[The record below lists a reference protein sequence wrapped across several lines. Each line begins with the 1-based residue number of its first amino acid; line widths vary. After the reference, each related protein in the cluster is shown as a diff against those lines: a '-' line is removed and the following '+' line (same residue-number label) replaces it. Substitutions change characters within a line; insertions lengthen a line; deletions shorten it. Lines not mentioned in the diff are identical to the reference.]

1 MSFVGRLRE
10 FVRDQSRNYNILLIR
25 GIFASFLTQLAE
37 NFNNLYIVALGAT
50 PLQLSTV
57 QAVGSAVSALISI
70 PAGWL
75 SDMYSLKKILILG
88 MLIQVLSVVFYAFAR
103 NWIWIIVAVVFA
115 TLTMTLVWRI
125 QNIFIANSL
134 TDHNRATGYGMRTMI
149 IQLFS
154 IFAPTIG
161 GILVHFF
168 GGISAEGIRP
178 LYLIQL
184 IGFSA
189 IGIYVSLKLEDIEP
203 EKDAQAMEFLGH
215 YREMFRAGKG
225 LVRFTSL
232 QALGSITWGMSMP
245 FPFIYAA
252 DFKGA
257 DSLVIGYMGTCIVL
271 ISMLLAI
278 PMGSLADRKGRKF
291 TIFLTRPFF
300 YGSHI
305 LLVLAPK
312 GVPWLLL
319 LAWGMRGVMM
329 SSFGAWMTMSM
340 EMVPRE
346 YRGRWTGFNSLFQNL
361 IRVPAVLLGG
371 YLYENVNPVLVFII
385 PIIVDALVRMPILAT
400 VPETLKEQGQ

>member
-1 MSFVGRLRE
+1 MRPRSNSARFELWV
-10 FVRDQSRNYNILLIR
+10 
-25 GIFASFLTQLAE
+25 
-37 NFNNLYIVALGAT
+37 LG
-50 PLQLSTV
+50 
-57 QAVGSAVSALISI
+57 VSALVSI

-75 SDMYSLKKILILG
+75 SDVYSIKKIMIVG
-88 MLIQVLSVVFYAFAR
+88 MLIQVLSVTCYAFAQS
-103 NWIWIIVAVVFA
+103 WIWIIAAIVFA

-134 TDHNRATGYGMRTMI
+134 TDQNRATGYGLRTTI
-149 IQLFS
+149 IQFFS

-161 GILVHFF
+161 GILIHLF

-178 LYLIQL
+178 LYFIQL
-184 IGFSA
+184 IGFTS
-189 IGIYVSLKLEDIEP
+189 ISIYVSLKLEDVET
-203 EKDAQAMEFLGH
+203 EKEARARDFLGH
-215 YREMFRAGKG
+215 YREMFQAGKS
-225 LVRFTSL
+225 LKRFTFL

-257 DSLVIGYMGTCIVL
+257 DSLTIGYMGTCLVL
-271 ISMLLAI
+271 VSMLLAV
-278 PMGSLADRKGRKF
+278 PMGSLADSKGRKF

-300 YGSHI
+300 YGSYL
-305 LLVLAPK
+305 LLVFAPK
-312 GVPWLLL
+312 GVSWLLL
-319 LAWGMRGVMM
+319 LAWCMRGVMM
-329 SSFGAWMTMSM
+329 SSSAWMTMSM

-385 PIIVDALVRMPILAT
+385 PIFVDALVRMPILAT
-400 VPETLKEQGQ
+400 VPDTLKERN